1 MHSTVW
7 LSDEIEADIVHQAG
21 MNHELC
27 FQYQND
33 EFSGL
38 GIVSRQRKL
47 VPNLLRKESF
57 CNCFDLLIILTELFH
72 RANIRL
78 TSEMPLLLWFRLEY
92 AGRLYTL

>member
-7 LSDEIEADIVHQAG
+7 LSDEIEADIIHQAG

-47 VPNLLRKESF
+47 VPNLLRK
-57 CNCFDLLIILTELFH
+57 
-72 RANIRL
+72 
-78 TSEMPLLLWFRLEY
+78 
-92 AGRLYTL
+92 